1 MKRFNL
7 IIGLLLV
14 VFASKSQISMQTN
27 LPPAVNLNSE
37 VTFEVK
43 INKGSYTNFAKYQLE
58 LPQDVGVEEVDSK
71 LGSFASEENRI
82 KIIWVIAPTEPEFS
96 IKLKLNTGG
105 AAGQK
110 SFVMKYY
117 YMEGDSKK
125 DVEMNPYT
133 VEFKEGAANTITSDA
148 GFVSLT
154 PKAAMPLTTTTISI
168 TDLNTKN
175 PEVIKQQVGQ
185 LRRDSK
191 DAKAVGDREKAKAE
205 EKLSRANEALATAEK
220 LTDESEKKNAV
231 DKASSD
237 KKKAEEELEVANRVL
252 ALAKSLD
259 DNANEIEAINK
270 SVNPAAYAA
279 SGQPAVATT
288 GSVPQNQSTKS
299 PATANSSADIE
310 KLKSSFESPAVTET
324 QKTNLETAKP
334 SSKPAS
340 ESGLVYKLQLG
351 AFSKE
356 PAKSDFK
363 AVGKVMVKTENGMY
377 KVLYGSYGSKEE
389 ALKMR
394 EQVIGKGFDAFV
406 VSYQDGVRVK

>member
-7 IIGLLLV
+7 IIGSLLV
-14 VFASKSQISMQTN
+14 TFASKSQISMQTN

-43 INKGSYTNFAKYQLE
+43 INKASYTNFSKYQLE
-58 LPQDVGVEEVDSK
+58 LPQDVGVQEVDSK

-82 KIIWVIAPTEPEFS
+82 KIIWVIAPAEQEFS

-110 SFVMKYY
+110 AFVMKYF

-125 DVEMNPYT
+125 DIEMNPYT
-133 VEFKEGAANTITSDA
+133 VEFKEGAAQTINSDA
-148 GFVSLT
+148 PFVALN
-154 PKAAMPLTTTTISI
+154 PKAVMPLTTTTISI

-191 DAKAVGDREKAKAE
+191 DAKVVGDREKAKAE
-205 EKLSRANEALATAEK
+205 EKLNQANEALTNAEK
-220 LTDESEKKNAV
+220 LTDEAEKKTALE
-231 DKASSD
+231 KATAD

-252 ALAKSLD
+252 LLAKSLD
-259 DNANEIEAINK
+259 DNANEIETINK
-270 SVNPAAYAA
+270 SVNPSAYATG
-279 SGQPAVATT
+279 SQPATVASSGPPTQTPKTT
-288 GSVPQNQSTKS
+288 ASNT
-299 PATANSSADIE
+299 SAEDIE
-310 KLKSSFESPAVTET
+310 KLKSKFEQPAVTET
-324 QKTNLETAKP
+324 SK
-334 SSKPAS
+334 SKPESTKAEEKAIP
-340 ESGLVYKLQLG
+340 ESGLVFKLQLG

-356 PAKSDFK
+356 PSKSDFK
-363 AVGKVMVKTENGMY
+363 SIGKIVIKTENGMY
-377 KVLYGSYGSKEE
+377 KVLYGAYASKEE
-389 ALKMR
+389 AFKVR
-394 EQVIGKGFDAFV
+394 EQVIAKGFDAFV